1 MAEGMQAKR
10 KARRKEKGKG
20 GQKEVVGLERSFGA
34 RPRSQECLAEEFG
47 LDSVHPRELV
57 KASE

>member
-1 MAEGMQAKR
+1 MQAKR

-47 LDSVHPRELV
+47 LDSMHPRELV